1 MINYNKLKRLFKD
14 GEWQTIDTYIN
25 VDVDLIS
32 KIDPEMIRSGFAKNE
47 NNKYS
52 SLMTDK
58 ELKLFT
64 TVKIMAMYHIRF
76 LINSISKLLRDD
88 EDEKTIEINELKAK
102 LKTLNLS
109 PESLKEA
116 ERELNRLEKLPV
128 ASAEYSVVRTYLD
141 WFLKMP

>member
-76 LINSISKLLRDD
+76 LINAISKLLRDD
-88 EDEKTIEINELKAK
+88 KDEKTIETLRKECDTLKTVIDLKQIEIEK
-102 LKTLNLS
+102 LKKELS
-109 PESLKEA
+109 KPLPDKL
-116 ERELNRLEKLPV
+116 REQGL
-128 ASAEYSVVRTYLD
+128 
-141 WFLKMP
+141 M

>member
-14 GEWQTIDTYIN
+14 GELQTIDTYIN

-76 LINSISKLLRDD
+76 LINAIYKLLRDD
-88 EDEKTIEINELKAK
+88 EYEKTIETLRKECDTLKTVIDLKQIEIEK
-102 LKTLNLS
+102 LKKELS
-109 PESLKEA
+109 KPLPDKL
-116 ERELNRLEKLPV
+116 REQGL
-128 ASAEYSVVRTYLD
+128 
-141 WFLKMP
+141 M

>member
-32 KIDPEMIRSGFAKNE
+32 KIDTEMIRSGFAKNE

-76 LINSISKLLRDD
+76 LINAISKLLRDD
-88 EDEKTIEINELKAK
+88 EDEKTIETLRKETLRKECDTLKTVIDLKQIEIEK
-102 LKTLNLS
+102 LKKELS
-109 PESLKEA
+109 KPLPDKL
-116 ERELNRLEKLPV
+116 REQGL
-128 ASAEYSVVRTYLD
+128 
-141 WFLKMP
+141 M

>member
-76 LINSISKLLRDD
+76 LINAIYKLLRDD
-88 EDEKTIEINELKAK
+88 EDEKTIE
-102 LKTLNLS
+102 TLR
-109 PESLKEA
+109 K
-116 ERELNRLEKLPV
+116 
-128 ASAEYSVVRTYLD
+128 
-141 WFLKMP
+141 

>member
-52 SLMTDK
+52 
-58 ELKLFT
+58 
-64 TVKIMAMYHIRF
+64 
-76 LINSISKLLRDD
+76 
-88 EDEKTIEINELKAK
+88 
-102 LKTLNLS
+102 
-109 PESLKEA
+109 
-116 ERELNRLEKLPV
+116 
-128 ASAEYSVVRTYLD
+128 
-141 WFLKMP
+141 